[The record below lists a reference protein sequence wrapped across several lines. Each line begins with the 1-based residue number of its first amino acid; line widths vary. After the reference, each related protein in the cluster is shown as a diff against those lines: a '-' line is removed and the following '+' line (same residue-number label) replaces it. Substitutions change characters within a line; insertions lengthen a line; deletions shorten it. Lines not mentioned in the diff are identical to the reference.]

1 MTMKF
6 FYADSLDLVDPE
18 FDFVAEKSRN
28 PKRVPQRDDV
38 YAHELM
44 KVERPYDGLL
54 VSKALFR
61 VGGGSVATG
70 KYSQAQ
76 RKRFERE
83 GAPRFLRFPKG
94 GRGDPDQFPILG
106 DCGAFA
112 YRNEQEPPFDVDELI
127 DFYEDGRFS
136 MGISL
141 DHVVLAYDPAL
152 DREDPKQ
159 SSLPGVA
166 SKHEAVRTEAMRRQ
180 ELSLAN
186 ADEFRRKSLARRVGF
201 VPIGAAHGWSPE
213 SYRHSVRELVRMGY
227 DYIALGGLVPR
238 KSREIDE
245 ILRAVRTESLGH
257 ARLHLLGVVRS
268 ELFGLMRDSDVASF
282 DSSSPVWQ
290 AFKDARDNYYSS
302 DTEGHYTAV
311 RIPQVDKGLPLR
323 RIREGRIHQA
333 DAIAAEAGALAA
345 LRDYGAR
352 ELALDDLLAALRRY
366 DELLGDGR
374 KTQTPWERMERTL
387 RDRPWEKCD
396 CPICKEIGVEV
407 ILFRGANR
415 NRRRGFHN
423 LWWTQR
429 VLENWR
435 EENEA

>member
-1 MTMKF
+1 MKF
-6 FYADSLDLVDPE
+6 FYADSLDLVDPV
-18 FDFVAEKSRN
+18 FDFIAEKSRN

-44 KVERPYDGLL
+44 NGERPYDGLL

-83 GAPRFLRFPKG
+83 GAPRFLRFPKS
-94 GRGDPDQFPILG
+94 GRADSTRYPIMG

-112 YRNEQEPPFDVDELI
+112 YRNEPEPPFDIDELI
-127 DFYEDGRFS
+127 DFYEDGQFS
-136 MGISL
+136 TGISL

-152 DREDPKQ
+152 DREDPAQ
-159 SSLPGVA
+159 GSLPGLT
-166 SKHEAVRTEAMRRQ
+166 SKHASTRAEAMRRQ
-180 ELSLAN
+180 QLSLEN
-186 ADEFRRKSLARRVGF
+186 ADEFRRKSLARGVEF
-201 VPIGAAHGWSPE
+201 EPIGAAHGWSPE
-213 SYRHSVRELVRMGY
+213 SYRHAIRELVRMGY

-257 ARLHLLGVVRS
+257 ARLHLLGVVRP
-268 ELFGLMRDSDVASF
+268 ELFDLMRDSGVASF
-282 DSSSPVWQ
+282 DSSSPIWQ

-302 DTEGHYTAV
+302 SSEGHYTAV
-311 RIPQVDKGLPLR
+311 RIPQVDKGLPMR
-323 RIREGRIHQA
+323 RIREGRIGQA
-333 DAIAAEAGALAA
+333 DAIAAEAGALGA
-345 LRDYGAR
+345 LRNYGTGD
-352 ELALDDLLAALRRY
+352 LGLDELLAALRRY

-374 KTQTPWERMERTL
+374 KTKTPWDRMERTL
-387 RDRPWEKCD
+387 RDRPWADCP
-396 CPICKEIGVEV
+396 CPICREIGIEV

-429 VLENWR
+429 VLETWR
-435 EENEA
+435 ENNEA